1 MSEPNLHLLINP
13 TAGRGKAGRRLPR
26 ILKLL
31 AEADLE
37 PVVHSSTVDHGLE
50 AMTRTLAHDADNRL
64 IVVGGDGSLHEVVNG
79 ILGEKSDIPFAVIPS
94 GTGNDFAKAAEIPL
108 DWVTTTML
116 LSDRLASNSP
126 ARKLDAGR
134 INQRFFVNGAGIG
147 FDAKV
152 TRIAKS
158 IRWPVGDLVYL
169 IALLRAMIGP
179 IATPNLRLSAAAP
192 IWDGPVTLA
201 SINNGTWVGGMFH
214 IAPMAWL
221 DDGKLELLIA
231 APVGRRRILQLV
243 PMLMRG
249 EHLDE
254 DELAHRQITK
264 LLIESDEPVECH
276 LDGEL
281 QAPQQRFE
289 IEVLPN
295 VLRLI

>member
-1 MSEPNLHLLINP
+1 MSQPNLHLLINP

-37 PVVHSSTVDHGLE
+37 PSVHSSSAEKGLE
-50 AMTRTLAHDADNRL
+50 AITRTLTGDPANRL
-64 IVVGGDGSLHEVVNG
+64 IIVGGDGSLHEVVNG
-79 ILGEKSDIPFAVIPS
+79 ILGEKSEVPFALIPS

-134 INQRFFVNGAGIG
+134 INDRYFVNGAGIG

-158 IRWPVGDLVYL
+158 INWPIGELIYLV
-169 IALLRAMIGP
+169 ALLRALLGP
-179 IATPNLRLSAAAP
+179 IGTPNLRFSAAAP
-192 IWDGPVTLA
+192 IWDGPVTLT
-201 SINNGTWVGGMFH
+201 SINNGTWVGGLFH

-231 APVGRRRILQLV
+231 APVGRRRILQLI
-243 PMLMRG
+243 PKLMRG
-249 EHLDE
+249 EHLE
-254 DELAHRQITK
+254 EEELAHRQITK

-276 LDGEL
+276 LDGEI

-295 VLRLI
+295 ILRLI